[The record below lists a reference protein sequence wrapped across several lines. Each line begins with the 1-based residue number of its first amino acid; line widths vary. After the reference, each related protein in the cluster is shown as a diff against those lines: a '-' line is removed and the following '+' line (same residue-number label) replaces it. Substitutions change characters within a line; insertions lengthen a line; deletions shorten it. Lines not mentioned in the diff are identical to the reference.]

1 MIVAVIFIV
10 SLVLTFLWVRGI
22 ERMKRKHPFY
32 TGNDLFSGKGSLID
46 PVDIS
51 TMYTRYCEFASSLEE
66 VDYDYLID
74 DPNQNCTRIMTE
86 NEFWERVS
94 KDSSFAQKF
103 NWIEI

>member
-1 MIVAVIFIV
+1 
-10 SLVLTFLWVRGI
+10 
-22 ERMKRKHPFY
+22 
-32 TGNDLFSGKGSLID
+32 
-46 PVDIS
+46 
-51 TMYTRYCEFASSLEE
+51 MYTRYCEFASSLEE
-66 VDYDYLID
+66 IDYDYLVD